1 MRRRG
6 ARFLSPLVDTLD
18 KQLWTHHVREPAQL
32 EALTSPARIEI
43 VVCLE
48 STGPATVR
56 QLAERL
62 GRKPSSL
69 YYHVELLERVGL
81 LTSVETRRPDGR
93 AEAQFQLIAN
103 RITLQIDA
111 SEPGMLQHA
120 TQATSATLRLA
131 SREASRAYERG
142 WNTKGH
148 GMYAVRLKVKLDEE
162 DHAQMVKHLREIEEL
177 VRRRS
182 ISPAESGRV
191 YSWTTMLVPV
201 AEPDVAAPGEGSA
214 TGEGVPAG
222 SRFLP
227 SGD

>member
-1 MRRRG
+1 M
-6 ARFLSPLVDTLD
+6 PLPFVLKTLE
-18 KQLWTHHVREPAQL
+18 KQLTTHHVREPAQL

-56 QLAERL
+56 ELAERL

-81 LTSVETRRPDGR
+81 VTSRETRRPDGR
-93 AEAQFQLIAN
+93 AEAVYQLIAD
-103 RITLQIDA
+103 RVALQVQA
-111 SEPGMLQHA
+111 SDPVSLQHA

-131 SREASRAYERG
+131 AREASRAYEKG
-142 WNTKGH
+142 WNAKGN
-148 GMYAVRLKVKLDEE
+148 GMYAVRLKVKLGEG
-162 DHAQMVKHLREIEEL
+162 DHAAMVEHLRAIEEI

-182 ISPAESGRV
+182 IEPAETGRV

-201 AEPDVAAPGEGSA
+201 SDKGATSSELEDPLAIDPDG
-214 TGEGVPAG
+214 PAG
-222 SRFLP
+222 
-227 SGD
+227 